1 MAEKKQYPIDIDG
14 GEIVSTALKK
24 LLNQFPGLGDKRIG
38 FSSLN
43 DTSGIAFFPT
53 SGAALLSSTEDIT
66 GHVKQEC
73 MYPFT
78 VVYRAAPKNESARI
92 RMKELLDAL
101 GRWLEMQPITASGK
115 THQLTSYPALEQ
127 GRVIKYIK
135 RTNPA
140 HFNAAYQDGV
150 EDWLIALTL
159 KYDSEFDK

>member
-1 MAEKKQYPIDIDG
+1 MAEKNQYPIDIDG
-14 GEIVSTALKK
+14 SEIVSTALRT
-24 LLNQFPGLGDKRIG
+24 LLNQFPGLGDKRIA
-38 FSSLN
+38 FAHLN
-43 DTSGIAFFPT
+43 DTNGIAFFPT

-92 RMKELLDAL
+92 RMKELLDTL
-101 GRWLEMQPITASGK
+101 GRWLEMQPVTVSRK
-115 THQLTSYPALEQ
+115 TYQLTSYPALEQ

-140 HFNAAYQDGV
+140 HYNAAYQDGV

>member
-1 MAEKKQYPIDIDG
+1 MAEKNQYPIDIDG
-14 GEIVSTALKK
+14 SEIVSTALRT
-24 LLNQFPGLGDKRIG
+24 LLNQFPGLGDKRIT
-38 FSSLN
+38 FAHLN
-43 DTSGIAFFPT
+43 DTNGIAFFPT

-92 RMKELLDAL
+92 RMKELLDSL
-101 GRWLEMQPITASGK
+101 GRWLEMQPVTVSRK
-115 THQLTSYPALEQ
+115 NYQLTSYPALEQ

-140 HFNAAYQDGV
+140 HYNAAYQDGV

>member
-1 MAEKKQYPIDIDG
+1 MAEKNQYPIDIDG
-14 GEIVSTALKK
+14 SEIVSTALRT
-24 LLNQFPGLGDKRIG
+24 LLNQFPGLGDKRIT
-38 FSSLN
+38 FAHLN
-43 DTSGIAFFPT
+43 DTNGIAFFPT

-92 RMKELLDAL
+92 RMKELLDTL
-101 GRWLEMQPITASGK
+101 GRWLEMQPVTVSRK
-115 THQLTSYPALEQ
+115 TYQLTSYPALEQ

-140 HFNAAYQDGV
+140 HYNAAYQDGV

>member
-1 MAEKKQYPIDIDG
+1 MAEKNQYPIDIDG
-14 GEIVSTALKK
+14 SEIVSTALRT
-24 LLNQFPGLGDKRIG
+24 LLNQFPGLGDKRIT
-38 FSSLN
+38 FAHLN
-43 DTSGIAFFPT
+43 DTNGIAFFPT

-92 RMKELLDAL
+92 RMKELLDTL
-101 GRWLEMQPITASGK
+101 GRWLEMQPVTVSRK
-115 THQLTSYPALEQ
+115 TYQLTSYPALEQ

-135 RTNPA
+135 RTNQA
-140 HFNAAYQDGV
+140 HYNAAYQDGV

>member
-1 MAEKKQYPIDIDG
+1 MAEKNQYPIDIDG
-14 GEIVSTALKK
+14 SEIVSTALRT
-24 LLNQFPGLGDKRIG
+24 LLNQFPGLGDKRIT
-38 FSSLN
+38 FVHLN
-43 DTSGIAFFPT
+43 DTNGIAFFPT

-92 RMKELLDAL
+92 RMKELLDTL
-101 GRWLEMQPITASGK
+101 GRWLEMQPVTVSRK
-115 THQLTSYPALEQ
+115 TYQLTSYPALEQ

-140 HFNAAYQDGV
+140 HYNAAYQDGV

>member
-1 MAEKKQYPIDIDG
+1 
-14 GEIVSTALKK
+14 
-24 LLNQFPGLGDKRIG
+24 
-38 FSSLN
+38 
-43 DTSGIAFFPT
+43 
-53 SGAALLSSTEDIT
+53 
-66 GHVKQEC
+66 

-115 THQLTSYPALEQ
+115 THQLTSYPTLEQ

>member
-1 MAEKKQYPIDIDG
+1 MAEKNQYPIDIDG
-14 GEIVSTALKK
+14 SEIVSTALRT
-24 LLNQFPGLGDKRIG
+24 LLNQFPGLGGKRIT
-38 FSSLN
+38 FAHLN
-43 DTSGIAFFPT
+43 DTNGIAFFPT

-92 RMKELLDAL
+92 RMKELLDTL
-101 GRWLEMQPITASGK
+101 GRWLEMQPVTVSRK
-115 THQLTSYPALEQ
+115 TYQLTSYPALEQ

-140 HFNAAYQDGV
+140 HYNAAYQDGV